1 MNAGTGRPAAQGP
14 LTGVGVMVTRASHQA
29 GLLCEMIENAGGRA
43 VRLPV
48 LEITGPTSAA
58 GLERI
63 INRLSAFHIAIF
75 VSQNAVVFGHALGA
89 DLGAIKL
96 AAIGQKTAAA
106 LEQTGNRVDIYPR
119 LGFTTEDLLKLP
131 EMNDVRGRRI
141 VIFRGEGGRERL
153 GETLR
158 ARGASVVYAEV
169 YRRVRPRELP
179 AALRRCLEQRAAE
192 LITVASGEAL
202 KNLDQGCAPE
212 LRSRL
217 HETALLAGSA
227 RIAAQ
232 AHSAGFTRVDA
243 AKDPSD
249 EAMFERLLQWARQRA
264 SGARV
269 TQT

>member
-1 MNAGTGRPAAQGP
+1 MNTGTGRPAVERP

-29 GLLCEMIENAGGRA
+29 GLLCEMIENAGGHA

-48 LEITGPTSAA
+48 LEITGPISTV
-58 GLERI
+58 GLQRI
-63 INRLSAFHIAIF
+63 INGLSAFHIAIF

-89 DLGAIKL
+89 NFGAIKL

-106 LEQTGNRVDIYPR
+106 LEETGKRVDIYPR

-131 EMNDVRGRRI
+131 AMNAVRGRRI
-141 VIFRGEGGRERL
+141 VIFRGEGGRETL

-169 YRRVRPRELP
+169 YRRVRPRDLP
-179 AALRRCLEQRAAE
+179 AALRRCLKQSDAD

-212 LRSRL
+212 LQSRL
-217 HETALLAGSA
+217 HRTALLAGSA

-232 AHSAGFTRVDA
+232 AQSAGFTRVDT

-249 EAMFERLLQWARQRA
+249 EAMFERLLQWAMHRA
-264 SGARV
+264 RLANK
-269 TQT
+269 